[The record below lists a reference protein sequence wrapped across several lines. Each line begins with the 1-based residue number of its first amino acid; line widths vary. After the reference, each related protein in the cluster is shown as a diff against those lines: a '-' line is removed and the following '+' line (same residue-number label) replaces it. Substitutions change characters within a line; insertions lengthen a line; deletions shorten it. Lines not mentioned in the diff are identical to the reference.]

1 MLDFVTIERIA
12 TKAAMAQVPGTG
24 LERVLINS
32 VVDSDG
38 NDALRITL
46 VLKPEAVDSLTGDGA
61 LDLLLAV
68 QQELSRQ
75 NEERFPIVDF
85 ATEAE
90 LFDSEVRY
98 PEGGDAD

>member
-32 VVDSDG
+32 AVDSDG

-90 LFDSEVRY
+90 LLDSEVGY